1 SMLISFALI
10 CSCQKQDSAA
20 DQQLAQQ
27 KAELDAREK
36 ALDEREKEKA
46 LAEREKATPNIA
58 KPPAPVQAGT
68 PDSSQV
74 RAERDRR
81 LKQLPPEVH
90 MLLPD
95 PARVE
100 DSKDEKDK
108 RIQERLGERQRSRL
122 EELQRM
128 RSGASGPPPA
138 TFANPLAAPPAVEA
152 TSPPSLA
159 ASPAVEAASPTPS
172 PTPQ

>member
-1 SMLISFALI
+1 
-10 CSCQKQDSAA
+10 
-20 DQQLAQQ
+20 
-27 KAELDAREK
+27 
-36 ALDEREKEKA
+36 